1 MLAADTS
8 SLIALLSNPAGSDV
22 ERLAAALLG
31 GTLVL
36 PPVVLTEILS
46 DEKTGRFLESKL
58 RLCPLLEITQGYWA
72 RAGAVRAML
81 LAKGLRAKLQDVLSH
96 NPASTTVFP

>member
-1 MLAADTS
+1 M
-8 SLIALLSNPAGSDV
+8 

-46 DEKTGRFLESKL
+46 DEKTGRFLESRL

-81 LAKGLRAKLQDVLSH
+81 LAKGLRAKLQDVLIAQSCIDH
-96 NPASTTVFP
+96 GVPLITRDADFRHFAKHCGLKLA